1 MQQILK
7 ANGLRRLFLVGVL
20 CAAGVSSSAFATVLT
35 STKPLGFIAA
45 AITDG
50 VTDTDVL
57 LPDGASPHD
66 YALRPSDVQK
76 IRSASLVVWI
86 GPDMEAFLTKP
97 LSQVDASKQIVLTE
111 LASVKP
117 LLSAGS
123 EDDEHHGHDHE
134 HGHDHDSQSVDNKEH
149 DDEHGHHHGGMD
161 MHVWMSP
168 EIAKRSAIAIH
179 DKLLELMPQNKDKL
193 DANLVRFEK
202 ELEKT
207 KENIANIMQPL
218 RGKGY
223 FVFHDAY
230 GYFEKAFGLTQ
241 SGHFTINPEI
251 QPGAQRLHSIR
262 TQLVEHKAQ
271 CVFAEPQFQPA
282 VVNAV
287 AKGTDVRI
295 GVLDPLGS
303 NITLGKDS
311 YLQFL
316 TQLSQQFAS
325 CLE

>member
-1 MQQILK
+1 MQHMQRISTVSK
-7 ANGLRRLFLVGVL
+7 LRRLFLTGVL
-20 CAAGVSSSAFATVLT
+20 CTAGVSFAASATVLT

-50 VTDTDVL
+50 VTQTEVL

-76 IRSASLVVWI
+76 IRSASLVVWV
-86 GPDMEAFLTKP
+86 GPDMEAFLSKP
-97 LSQVDASKQIVLTE
+97 LAQVDESRKIA
-111 LASVKP
+111 LAEWKTIKP
-117 LLSAGS
+117 LLSGG
-123 EDDEHHGHDHE
+123 EDSHDREHE
-134 HGHDHDSQSVDNKEH
+134 HEHVTQSIDNKEH
-149 DDEHGHHHGGMD
+149 DDDDGHHHGGVD
-161 MHVWMSP
+161 MHIWMSP
-168 EIAKRSAIAIH
+168 EIAQRSAVIIH

-193 DANLVRFEK
+193 DANLAQFEK
-202 ELEKT
+202 ELGKT

-262 TQLVEHKAQ
+262 TQLVEHKAV

-311 YLQFL
+311 YLQLL